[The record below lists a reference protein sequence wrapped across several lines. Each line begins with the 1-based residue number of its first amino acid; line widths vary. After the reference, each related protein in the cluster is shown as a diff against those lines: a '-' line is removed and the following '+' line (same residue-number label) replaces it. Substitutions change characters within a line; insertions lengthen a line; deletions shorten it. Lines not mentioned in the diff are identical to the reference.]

1 MNIIW
6 DKSIKE
12 KLEKNYTILELET
25 FEQNGKEITAYC
37 VVDQVSVAELP
48 SLDVSRQLHNSFIQ
62 EYKKANYKFC
72 IEAVQH
78 LRGKFNG
85 ELDSFYDTI
94 IDRIE
99 N

>member
-1 MNIIW
+1 MNIVW
-6 DKSIKE
+6 DKNVKE
-12 KLEKNYTILELET
+12 KLEKNYTVLELET
-25 FEQNGKEITAYC
+25 FVQNGKEITAYC

-48 SLDVSRQLHNSFIQ
+48 SLDASRHLHNSFIQ

-94 IDRIE
+94 MDRI
-99 N
+99 NA